1 MRFFRRGGTRLTPTL
16 SSLDAYA
23 LWAETYPP
31 QAHNALMRAEEAAVL
46 SLMPDVTG
54 AAILD
59 LACGT
64 GRYGRIARERG
75 AAYVTGIDNS
85 LPMLKGN
92 PLAERVQATTERLPL
107 RQACMDGLICG
118 LALGHLPSLL
128 PSFVEMARVLK
139 PGGWGVVSDV
149 HPFIALSGAQ
159 RTFRAQGATFAV
171 EHYPHLY
178 SAYVAAAYG
187 AGLSIETVLEPALLP
202 EDQHAASA
210 GGTPVVIVY
219 RFRKQGAS
227 DFRVRRGS
235 G

>member
-85 LPMLKGN
+85 LPMLRGN
-92 PLAERVQATTERLPL
+92 PLAERVQATTERLPAGWRSVICL
-107 RQACMDGLICG
+107 RCC
-118 LALGHLPSLL
+118 HLLWRWRVCCSRVAGGSSAMCTRSSRSAARSAPSGRRGRPL
-128 PSFVEMARVLK
+128 P
-139 PGGWGVVSDV
+139 
-149 HPFIALSGAQ
+149 
-159 RTFRAQGATFAV
+159 
-171 EHYPHLY
+171 
-178 SAYVAAAYG
+178 
-187 AGLSIETVLEPALLP
+187 LSIIRICTALMLP
-202 EDQHAASA
+202 LLMEQVCRLKRCLS
-210 GGTPVVIVY
+210 
-219 RFRKQGAS
+219 RRFFRKISMSPQQVA
-227 DFRVRRGS
+227 RRW
-235 G
+235 